1 MLLVQAAMGI
11 SSSFYCPWP
20 APWCRVLSPSKNLLV
35 DTIRIVID
43 DMTWFL
49 VFLGLT
55 MLGFAFA
62 FYRWARVCRRHQQ
75 GGVPLQDEALA

>member
-1 MLLVQAAMGI
+1 MVTLPFSLVTLTCI
-11 SSSFYCPWP
+11 H
-20 APWCRVLSPSKNLLV
+20 RVLSPSKNLLV

-62 FYRWARVCRRHQQ
+62 FYR
-75 GGVPLQDEALA
+75 